1 MDCLS
6 GGLFLFMANE
16 PLPLFFEEVIA
27 VALRVDPAMLH
38 QTKQAT

>member
-6 GGLFLFMANE
+6 GGLFLLMANE